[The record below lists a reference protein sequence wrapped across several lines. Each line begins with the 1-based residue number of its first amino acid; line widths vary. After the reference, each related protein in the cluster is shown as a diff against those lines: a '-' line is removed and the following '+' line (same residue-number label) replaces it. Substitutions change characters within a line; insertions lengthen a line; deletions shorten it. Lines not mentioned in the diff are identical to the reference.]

1 MLTVSYHL
9 SVMSCATLA
18 RMATRRGPKG
28 EVERVIAAN
37 AAAPAPPPNYTGGGM
52 AGHPISDPRY
62 TEEGHLL
69 TEELVNLR
77 AKGRTWM
84 QIQMET
90 GVPAQSAAVRVSDYL
105 NGQYAST
112 SIEEARQLQIRR
124 LEMIMGYLYEQVAAG
139 DFLTQGRHTTNLIA
153 TIQQVTELLDLKKDR
168 LRDEQIKL
176 TQEQTG
182 LIGIILDEVRSAVL
196 DQVMQLLTEKSTY
209 HADTGM
215 RSVDDVAGMRAVLE
229 RDWGGWFA
237 TAAADALELA
247 SGDSN
252 SAAGAPNAPTTR
264 QQRGATIPGETV

>member
-1 MLTVSYHL
+1 MSYG
-9 SVMSCATLA
+9 TLA
-18 RMATRRGPKG
+18 RMATKRGPG
-28 EVERVIAAN
+28 REVERIIAAGG
-37 AAAPAPPPNYTGGGM
+37 APTPPNQNQSM
-52 AGHPISDPRY
+52 GHPIADPRY

-90 GVPAQSAAVRVSDYL
+90 GIPAQSAAVRVSDYL

-168 LRDEQIKL
+168 LKDEQVRL

-182 LIGIILDEVRSAVL
+182 LIGIILDEVRAAVL
-196 DQVMQLLTEKSTY
+196 DAVMGLLTERSQY
-209 HADTGM
+209 HADTGK
-215 RSVDDVAGMRAVLE
+215 RSVDDVAGLRAVLE

-237 TAAADALELA
+237 TAAANALEMA
-247 SGDSN
+247 SPDNN
-252 SAAGAPNAPTTR
+252 SAAGPINTTTTR
-264 QQRGATIPGETV
+264 TTVIKGERA

>member
-1 MLTVSYHL
+1 
-9 SVMSCATLA
+9 MSCGTLT
-18 RMATRRGPKG
+18 RMATKRGPKG
-28 EVERVIAAN
+28 EIERVIAAG
-37 AAAPAPPPNYTGGGM
+37 AGAPPPPAGYTGGGN
-52 AGHPISDPRY
+52 AGHPIADPRY
-62 TEEGHLL
+62 TDEGHLL

-84 QIQMET
+84 QIQIET
-90 GVPAQSAAVRVSDYL
+90 GIPAQSAAVRVSDYL

-168 LRDEQIKL
+168 LKDEQVRL

-182 LIGIILDEVRSAVL
+182 LIGIILDEVRAAVL
-196 DQVMQLLTEKSTY
+196 DMVMQLLTERSTY
-209 HADTGM
+209 HADTGK
-215 RSVDDVAGMRAVLE
+215 RSVDDVAGLRAVLE

-237 TAAADALELA
+237 TAASNALEMA
-247 SGDSN
+247 SPDNN
-252 SAAGAPNAPTTR
+252 SAAGPVTATTTR
-264 QQRGATIPGETV
+264 TTVIKGERA

>member
-1 MLTVSYHL
+1 MSYL
-9 SVMSCATLA
+9 SCATLT
-18 RMATRRGPKG
+18 RMATKRGPG
-28 EVERVIAAN
+28 REVERIIAAG
-37 AAAPAPPPNYTGGGM
+37 AAPTNPS
-52 AGHPISDPRY
+52 AGHPIADPRY

-90 GVPAQSAAVRVSDYL
+90 GIPAQSAAVRVSDYL

-168 LRDEQIKL
+168 LKDEQVRL

-182 LIGIILDEVRSAVL
+182 LIGIILDEVRQAVL
-196 DQVMQLLTEKSTY
+196 DEVMQLLTERSTY
-209 HADTGM
+209 HADTGK

-237 TAAADALELA
+237 TAASNALELA
-247 SGDSN
+247 SADNN
-252 SAAGAPNAPTTR
+252 SAAGPVTATTTR
-264 QQRGATIPGETV
+264 TTVIKGERA